1 MPQNDI
7 RNKLDAITGKR
18 SSLTFRA
25 QKEQDKITDD
35 VYYKFAPGW
44 STLAFSSS
52 RNGIKPEV
60 KLNPTQ
66 IVEALFA
73 VQPHVTGMGPI
84 TIKWINGA
92 NQKDEVSREWV
103 VAVNMFTK
111 DVPNLYTSQVNWP
124 DRIIHLENQIGVLA
138 SELAKLRDSVRA
150 EPHTGV
156 GHKRPRLDSD

>member
-7 RNKLDAITGKR
+7 RNKLDAVTGKR

-66 IVEALFA
+66 MVEAA
-73 VQPHVTGMGPI
+73 VRR
-84 TIKWINGA
+84 KRGA
-92 NQKDEVSREWV
+92 
-103 VAVNMFTK
+103 
-111 DVPNLYTSQVNWP
+111 
-124 DRIIHLENQIGVLA
+124 A
-138 SELAKLRDSVRA
+138 SEL
-150 EPHTGV
+150 
-156 GHKRPRLDSD
+156 